1 MLRFIIFPLLFA
13 STASALVAVAPV
25 DIGAKP
31 GVSGDI
37 IGSIGS
43 RSGNT
48 EKDEYSLG
56 ARLQY
61 DQGEDYLVWG
71 DFRYRYG
78 EARGQKN
85 EDNAY
90 AHIRYIHTLISPD
103 WNFELFGQLQQ
114 DRFRD
119 IQERSLVGGNTR
131 WRFFNESDKEK
142 GYAAL
147 GVMNEQIRYLQP
159 LINPT
164 ENNTRINSY
173 IAYTLTFAAGSKFN
187 YLGYY
192 QPKTNDLNDYITTHT
207 LELLVPLYGPLNLN
221 VRGNYAYDSNP
232 AVNVFKKD
240 TTISTSLSYKF

>member
-1 MLRFIIFPLLFA
+1 MVRFLIFSLLFVSA
-13 STASALVAVAPV
+13 ASALVVVAPV
-25 DIGAKP
+25 DIGSAP
-31 GVSGDI
+31 GVSGNI

-48 EKDEYSLG
+48 DKDEYSLG
-56 ARLQY
+56 TRLQY
-61 DQGEDYLVWG
+61 DQGEEYLVWG

-90 AHIRYIHTLISPD
+90 AHVRYIHALISPD
-103 WNFELFGQLQQ
+103 WNVELFAQLQQ
-114 DRFRD
+114 DRFRN
-119 IQERSLVGGNTR
+119 IQERSLIGGNTR
-131 WRFFNESDKEK
+131 WRFFNESDKQK

-159 LINPT
+159 HINPA
-164 ENNTRINSY
+164 EDNTRINSY
-173 IAYTLTFAAGSKFN
+173 IAYTLTFATASKFN

-207 LELLVPLYGPLNLN
+207 LELLVPLYGPLHLN

-232 AVNVFKKD
+232 PVNVYKKD
-240 TTISTSLSYKF
+240 TAFTTSLSYQF